1 MIERYAMQPLKDLWN
16 EENQYKR
23 WLEVEVSVVKAFEK
37 YGQAP
42 VGTSQHILSK
52 AVIDVQKIHEIEA
65 VVDHD
70 VIAFINCVTQ
80 KMGDEARYFH
90 KGMTSS
96 DVVDTA
102 LSLALKR
109 SGLVIKQELETFEEV
124 LKEQAF
130 KYKDTITIG
139 RTHGIHAEPTSFG
152 LKLLSY
158 LAEVQR
164 NKVRLDAAIENISYA
179 KISGAVGNYAN
190 IDPEIES
197 LALQM
202 IGLKPCKVSTQIV
215 PRDIHAEFLNTL
227 ALIGANIERLAT
239 EIRHLQK
246 TEVLEVQ
253 EPFKKGQRGSSAMPH
268 KKNPILCERLC
279 GMSRMLRS
287 YTIAGY
293 EDTVLW
299 HERDISHSSV
309 ERMVFPDATMITY
322 YMINKSVWLVKNL
335 VVYENKMKENFKASH
350 NLVFSQRLMLAMI
363 DKGFSREES
372 YKLIQELSMR
382 SWNES
387 IDLMQVVLNDER
399 TSSKFNENEIKEI
412 FDPAYYLR
420 NIEEVFK
427 RFI

>member
-37 YGQAP
+37 CGQAP
-42 VGTSQHILSK
+42 AGTAQQILSK

-70 VIAFINCVTQ
+70 VIAFINCATQ
-80 KMGDEARYFH
+80 NMGDEARYFH

-109 SGLVIKQELETFEEV
+109 SGLVIKQELEKFEEV

-164 NKVRLDAAIENISYA
+164 NKIRLDAAIENISYA

-190 IDPEIES
+190 IDPEIEKQ
-197 LALQM
+197 ALHM
-202 IGLKPCKVSTQIV
+202 I
-215 PRDIHAEFLNTL
+215 
-227 ALIGANIERLAT
+227 
-239 EIRHLQK
+239 
-246 TEVLEVQ
+246 
-253 EPFKKGQRGSSAMPH
+253 
-268 KKNPILCERLC
+268 
-279 GMSRMLRS
+279 
-287 YTIAGY
+287 
-293 EDTVLW
+293 
-299 HERDISHSSV
+299 
-309 ERMVFPDATMITY
+309 
-322 YMINKSVWLVKNL
+322 
-335 VVYENKMKENFKASH
+335 
-350 NLVFSQRLMLAMI
+350 
-363 DKGFSREES
+363 
-372 YKLIQELSMR
+372 
-382 SWNES
+382 
-387 IDLMQVVLNDER
+387 
-399 TSSKFNENEIKEI
+399 
-412 FDPAYYLR
+412 
-420 NIEEVFK
+420 
-427 RFI
+427 